1 LLLVLT
7 EQFFEKIRPVSVG
20 ADMQKKRTSKRLLFM
35 IPILTD
41 RQPDAIHCSKMFTI
55 AVVVRKRPEVSQKEF
70 RRIWRDVY
78 GPMYR
83 QMPQVKSY
91 VQYHLADRRK
101 DDAEDPIDGIA
112 VMSFE
117 SEADMKAAW
126 ATEVY
131 KKAATIRE
139 SIMRETAVGVHVASV
154 DELVK
159 II

>member
-1 LLLVLT
+1 
-7 EQFFEKIRPVSVG
+7 
-20 ADMQKKRTSKRLLFM
+20 
-35 IPILTD
+35 
-41 RQPDAIHCSKMFTI
+41 MFTI
-55 AVVVRKRPEVSQKEF
+55 AVVVRKKPEVSEGEF

-91 VQYHLADRRK
+91 LQYHLKDRRK
-101 DDAEDPIDGIA
+101 DDSEDPIDGIA
-112 VMSFE
+112 IMSFD
-117 SEADMKAAW
+117 SEADMKEAWQTDIYKEAA
-126 ATEVY
+126 
-131 KKAATIRE
+131 KIRE